1 MDYGLFDEAS
11 RDLTAEATVRRIAM
25 VRSTVGE
32 EAMPFLALAS
42 SEVEYIHRK
51 ALMVDRLS
59 DIALRT
65 GASLS
70 EVEATADRMY
80 TLLTEANA
88 KVAAGASAV
97 ACGNCQHRSVDHTEG
112 MACQCGCND
121 FSPQTTASK
130 KEARQVT
137 AEGEGSGP
145 FS

>member
-11 RDLTAEATVRRIAM
+11 RDLTAEALVRRTAM
-25 VRSTVGE
+25 VRHTVGE

-51 ALMVDRLS
+51 ALMADRLS

-65 GASLS
+65 EASLS

-80 TLLTEANA
+80 ALLSEAKT
-88 KVAAGASAV
+88 KVIAGAGAMSCA
-97 ACGNCQHRSVDHTEG
+97 NCQHRSVDHTEG
-112 MACQCGCND
+112 LACQCGCND

-137 AEGEGSGP
+137 AEAEGSGP